1 MAAFFKRKKFIIGAV
16 AVLLAAIAAIVAVTF
31 TYAAYRNEI
40 TGDGGAE
47 VAGAVADYVRGDV
60 TRNGVKIDT
69 VNTDSQIAISELQ
82 PGDTVRYNFSVNGYK
97 TDGDVTSFN
106 EVLLKITC
114 TFSFEYSYPVTTTG
128 EDGETQSIATRYLN
142 ALADNGTVS
151 VRFFRG
157 DTDTPLN
164 VVSGDTANGG
174 QDPTYANPKDETTT
188 WQVSQ
193 YKSGEGVI
201 TQKLGFYLHPVG
213 ATDEEWASQNLS
225 FEVMVPSQSS
235 TVDDNEDFFR
245 LSVDLNITAE
255 QELVT
260 DNSGIVSGT

>member
-151 VRFFRG
+151 VRFYRG
-157 DTDTPLN
+157 DTQIA
-164 VVSGDTANGG
+164 VVSGNTDNGG
-174 QDPTYANPKDETTT
+174 QNDPTYANPKDETTA

-193 YKSGEGVI
+193 YESGEGVI

-213 ATDEEWASQNLS
+213 ATDDEWASQNLS

>member
-47 VAGAVADYVRGDV
+47 VAGAVADYVRGSVMRNDV
-60 TRNGVKIDT
+60 PIET
-69 VNTDSQIAISELQ
+69 VNTDSQITISELQ

-114 TFSFEYSYPVTTTG
+114 TFSFIYSYPVTR

-151 VRFFRG
+151 VRFYRG
-157 DTDTPLN
+157 DTQIA
-164 VVSGDTANGG
+164 VVSGNTDNGG
-174 QDPTYANPKDETTT
+174 QNDPTYANPKDETTA

-193 YKSGEGVI
+193 YESGEGVI

-213 ATDEEWASQNLS
+213 ATDDEWASQNLS

>member
-47 VAGAVADYVRGDV
+47 VAGAVADYARGDV

-69 VNTDSQIAISELQ
+69 VNTDSQITISELQ

-114 TFSFEYSYPVTTTG
+114 TFSFEYSYPVTVTG
-128 EDGETQSIATRYLN
+128 EDGTATETIKTEYLN

-151 VRFFRG
+151 VRFYRG
-157 DTDTPLN
+157 DTQIA

-213 ATDEEWASQNLS
+213 ATADEWASQNLS

-235 TVDDNEDFFR
+235 TVDDNEEIFR

>member
-114 TFSFEYSYPVTTTG
+114 TFSFEYSYPVTVTG
-128 EDGETQSIATRYLN
+128 EDGTATETIKTEYLN

-151 VRFFRG
+151 VRFYRG
-157 DTDTPLN
+157 DTQIA
-164 VVSGDTANGG
+164 VVSGDTANGE

-193 YKSGEGVI
+193 YESGEGVI

-213 ATDEEWASQNLS
+213 ATDDEWASQNLS

>member
-47 VAGAVADYVRGDV
+47 VAGAVADYARGDV

-128 EDGETQSIATRYLN
+128 EDGTATETIETEYLN

-151 VRFFRG
+151 VRFYRG
-157 DTDTPLN
+157 DTQIA
-164 VVSGDTANGG
+164 VVSGNTANVE

-193 YKSGEGVI
+193 YVSEGVI

-213 ATDEEWASQNLS
+213 ATDDEWASQNLS

-235 TVDDNEDFFR
+235 TVDDNEDIFR

>member
-1 MAAFFKRKKFIIGAV
+1 MAAFFKRKKFIIGAI

-47 VAGAVADYVRGDV
+47 VAGAVADYARGDV

-69 VNTDSQIAISELQ
+69 VNTDSQITISELQ

-128 EDGETQSIATRYLN
+128 EDGTATETIKTEYLN

-151 VRFFRG
+151 VRFYRG
-157 DTDTPLN
+157 DTQIA
-164 VVSGDTANGG
+164 VVSGNTANGE
-174 QDPTYANPKDETTT
+174 QDPAYANPKDETTT

-213 ATDEEWASQNLS
+213 ATADEWASQNLS

-235 TVDDNEDFFR
+235 TVDDNEEIFR

>member
-47 VAGAVADYVRGDV
+47 VAGAVADYARGDV

-69 VNTDSQIAISELQ
+69 VNTDSQITISELQ

-114 TFSFEYSYPVTTTG
+114 TFSFIYSYPVTG
-128 EDGETQSIATRYLN
+128 EDGETQFIATRYLN
-142 ALADNGTVS
+142 ALAGNETVN
-151 VRFFRG
+151 VRFYRG
-157 DTDTPLN
+157 DTQIA
-164 VVSGDTANGG
+164 VVSGDTANGE

-193 YKSGEGVI
+193 YESGEGVI
-201 TQKLGFYLHPVG
+201 TQKLGFYMHPVG
-213 ATDEEWASQNLS
+213 ATDDEWASQNLS

-235 TVDDNEDFFR
+235 TVDDNEEIFR

-260 DNSGIVSGT
+260 DNSGVLGET

>member
-60 TRNGVKIDT
+60 TRNSVKIDT
-69 VNTDSQIAISELQ
+69 VNTDSQIAISELR

-97 TDGDVTSFN
+97 TEGDVTSFN

-114 TFSFEYSYPVTTTG
+114 TFSFIYSYPVTVSG
-128 EDGETQSIATRYLN
+128 EDGETESAIETRYLN
-142 ALADNGTVS
+142 ALADNGTTVN

-157 DTDTPLN
+157 DTQIA
-164 VVSGDTANGG
+164 VVSGNTDNGG
-174 QDPTYANPKDETTT
+174 QNDPTYANPKDETTS

-193 YKSGEGVI
+193 YVSEGVI
-201 TQKLGFYLHPVG
+201 TQKLGFYMHPVG
-213 ATDEEWASQNLS
+213 AKDDGWASQNLS

>member
-69 VNTDSQIAISELQ
+69 VNTDSQITISELQ

-97 TDGDVTSFN
+97 EEGDVTSFN

-114 TFSFEYSYPVTTTG
+114 TFSFEYSYPVTVTG
-128 EDGETQSIATRYLN
+128 EDGTATETIKTEYLN

-151 VRFFRG
+151 VRFYRG
-157 DTDTPLN
+157 DTQIA
-164 VVSGDTANGG
+164 VVSGNTDNGG
-174 QDPTYANPKDETTT
+174 QNDPTYANPKDETTA

-193 YKSGEGVI
+193 YVSEGVI
-201 TQKLGFYLHPVG
+201 TQKLGFYMHPVG
-213 ATDEEWASQNLS
+213 AKDDEWASQNLS

>member
-128 EDGETQSIATRYLN
+128 EDGTATETIKTEYLN

-151 VRFFRG
+151 A
-157 DTDTPLN
+157 
-164 VVSGDTANGG
+164 VSYTHLTL
-174 QDPTYANPKDETTT
+174 PT
-188 WQVSQ
+188 
-193 YKSGEGVI
+193 
-201 TQKLGFYLHPVG
+201 
-213 ATDEEWASQNLS
+213 
-225 FEVMVPSQSS
+225 
-235 TVDDNEDFFR
+235 
-245 LSVDLNITAE
+245 
-255 QELVT
+255 
-260 DNSGIVSGT
+260 NSRV

>member
-47 VAGAVADYVRGDV
+47 VAGAVADYARGDV

-82 PGDTVRYNFSVNGYK
+82 PGDTVRYDFSVNGYK

-114 TFSFEYSYPVTTTG
+114 TFSFIYSYPVTG
-128 EDGETQSIATRYLN
+128 EGGETQSIETRYLN
-142 ALADNGTVS
+142 ALADNGTTVN
-151 VRFFRG
+151 VRFYRG
-157 DTDTPLN
+157 DTQIA
-164 VVSGDTANGG
+164 VVSGNTANVE

-193 YKSGEGVI
+193 YKSDEGVI

-213 ATDEEWASQNLS
+213 ATDDEWASQNLS

-235 TVDDNEDFFR
+235 TVDDNEDIFR

-260 DNSGIVSGT
+260 DSGIVNGT

>member
-47 VAGAVADYVRGDV
+47 VAGAVADYARGDV

-114 TFSFEYSYPVTTTG
+114 TFSFEYSYPVTVTG
-128 EDGETQSIATRYLN
+128 EDGTATETIKTEYLN

-151 VRFFRG
+151 VRFYRG
-157 DTDTPLN
+157 DTQIA
-164 VVSGDTANGG
+164 VVSGDTANGE

-193 YKSGEGVI
+193 YESGEGVI

-213 ATDEEWASQNLS
+213 ATDDEWASQNLS